1 MTRSPQHR
9 SPHRSLHRF
18 GRLLRIS
25 VHITA
30 ALLVVVSLTGC
41 LKQILFLGLL
51 IHGPPSIEPDFES
64 RTGKSMTAKGVTVAV
79 LCEAPL
85 ELQHDFGKLDR
96 EIAKYLTF
104 RLRQHQIVAVHYER
118 VQAWLDEHPD
128 WDSPTELGE
137 ALGVTYVIH
146 IEIEQHSLFEK
157 NNQNLLRGR
166 TEGLLSVYEMSE
178 GGGGGGKRIYT
189 RDVRARHPRLAPRS
203 TYNTTPSNFKR
214 EYLSRLSDQLGWY
227 FYEHHTGDDI
237 PDAT

>member
-1 MTRSPQHR
+1 MTRSR
-9 SPHRSLHRF
+9 YPHRSNHRSKHRF
-18 GRLLRIS
+18 GRLLRVSI
-25 VHITA
+25 HTTA
-30 ALLVVVSLTGC
+30 AVLVVVSLTGC

-85 ELQHDFGKLDR
+85 ELQHDFGNLDR

-104 RLRQHQIVAVHYER
+104 RLREHQVVAVHHER

-128 WDSPTELGE
+128 WDSPSELGE

-146 IEIEQHSLFEK
+146 IEIERHSLFEK

-166 TEGLLSVYEMSE
+166 TEGLLSVHEMSQ
-178 GGGGGGKRIYT
+178 GGGGKRIYT
-189 RDVRARHPRLAPRS
+189 RDIRARHPRLAPRS
-203 TYNTTPSNFKR
+203 TYNTTLSNFKR
-214 EYLSRLSDQLGWY
+214 EYLSRLSDQLGWF
-227 FYEHHTGDDI
+227 FYEHHHGDDI

>member
-1 MTRSPQHR
+1 MTCSHSTR
-9 SPHRSLHRF
+9 
-18 GRLLRIS
+18 RLLRVSIHLS
-25 VHITA
+25 A
-30 ALLVVVSLTGC
+30 ALLVIVSLTGC

-85 ELQHDFGKLDR
+85 ELQHDFGKVDR
-96 EIAKYLTF
+96 EIGKYLTF
-104 RLRQHQIVAVHYER
+104 RLREHQVSSVHHER
-118 VQAWLDEHPD
+118 VQAWLDEHPE
-128 WDSPTELGE
+128 WDSPVELGE

-166 TEGLLSVYEMSE
+166 TEGLLSVYEMLPD
-178 GGGGGGKRIYT
+178 GGGKRVYT
-189 RDVRARHPRLAPRS
+189 RDIRTRHPRLAPRS
-203 TYNTTPSNFKR
+203 TYNTTPANFNR

-227 FYEHHTGDDI
+227 FYEHHHGDDI

>member
-1 MTRSPQHR
+1 MTLSRRPR
-9 SPHRSLHRF
+9 RL
-18 GRLLRIS
+18 GRLLKIV
-25 VHITA
+25 VHTTA
-30 ALLVVVSLTGC
+30 AAVVVVSLTGC

-85 ELQHDFGKLDR
+85 ELQHDFGKIDR
-96 EIAKYLTF
+96 ELGKYLTF
-104 RLRQHQIVAVHYER
+104 RLREHQVVSVHHER
-118 VQAWLDEHPD
+118 VQAWLDEHPH
-128 WDSPTELGE
+128 WDSPTELGK

-166 TEGLLSVYEMSE
+166 TEGLLSVYEMSDD
-178 GGGGGGKRIYT
+178 GDGKRIYT

-203 TYNTTPSNFKR
+203 TYNTTLANFKR

-227 FYEHHTGDDI
+227 FYEHHHGDDI